1 MNQLTGNATIVDN
14 FLKETS
20 THGTKEFPFMVYL
33 NDFSNFQNGYICWHW
48 HDEVQITFI
57 HEGTFTCQVGNEK
70 IIMKPGDIIFLNS
83 HALHQITPNK
93 KGYGKLYSFL
103 WQPDMLSGNTFS
115 DLYKN
120 CIKTIT
126 HSQLKY
132 VFWSKENPMH
142 QQIQSSLLRII
153 NIMTEKFTFYELR
166 IYNQLSKIWLKL
178 CEYTDSTT
186 LYNSDTTNLRYVS
199 KEKDEERVRTA
210 LQFMKNNYDK
220 NISLETIAKAAMT
233 NRSELCKCFRRVLDI
248 TPNDFLIQYRIH
260 EALLLL
266 ENPELRIADI
276 AEMTGFCSPSHFGT
290 HFLKYVGCT
299 PLQYRKT
306 TSL

>member
-1 MNQLTGNATIVDN
+1 MKQLTGNATLVDN
-14 FLKETS
+14 LLKETT
-20 THGTKEFPFMVYL
+20 THGTKEFPFTVYL
-33 NDFSNFQNGYICWHW
+33 NDFSDFQNGYICWHW
-48 HDEVQITFI
+48 HDEVQMTLIS
-57 HEGTFTCQVGNEK
+57 EGDFTCQVGNEK
-70 IIMKPGDIIFLNS
+70 ITMKPGEIIFINN

-93 KGYGKLYSFL
+93 KGYGKLYSFI
-103 WQPDMLSGNTFS
+103 WKPDILSENTS
-115 DLYKN
+115 CDLYRN
-120 CIKTIT
+120 CIEPIT

-132 VFWSKENPMH
+132 VFWSKDNPMN
-142 QQIQSSLLRII
+142 QQLQSSLLRII
-153 NIMTEKFTFYELR
+153 NIMIEKFSFYELR

-186 LYNSDTTNLRYVS
+186 LYNSVTNLQYVS
-199 KEKDEERVRTA
+199 KEKDEERVRVA
-210 LQFMKNNYDK
+210 LQFMKENYEK

-266 ENPELRIADI
+266 ENPEIRISDI

-299 PLQYRKT
+299 PRQYRKT